1 MLNPNYKASAI
12 LVLTTM
18 LAAIGWIFSKET
30 LQGLPPFLFIGMRFL
45 LASLC
50 LLPFCYAAFRRTTL
64 KTIGFAALVG
74 VLLGVAMMCWIHAM
88 SNTEA
93 LAEGAFI
100 ASLSMLFVPVVAWA
114 LFRQKPPRAFWLS
127 MPVAVAG
134 MALLSL
140 SGGWQQ
146 SDSQI
151 WFAACASML
160 AIHFNVNSRF
170 AQQIPILL
178 LACIQLFVTGLLSL
192 TMSLTVEQI
201 PSHVPVTIWGW
212 FALSTLLATS
222 LRYVLQTV
230 GQKQIT
236 ASNAALIMLLEPVW
250 TATLSVMW
258 YGEVFTLNKAL
269 GCLLILSS
277 LILYRLGSRPFRAA
291 RRVSAIESASIG
303 FTDSSD
309 EALAGSKKREE

>member
-1 MLNPNYKASAI
+1 MNPNYKASAI

-30 LQGLPPFLFIGMRFL
+30 LQGLPPFLFIGMRFM

-64 KTIGFAALVG
+64 KTIGFSALVG

-100 ASLSMLFVPVVAWA
+100 ASLSMLFVPVVAWV

-151 WFAACASML
+151 WFAACAFML

-201 PSHVPVTIWGW
+201 PTHVPVTIWGW

-250 TATLSVMW
+250 TATLSVLW

-277 LILYRLGSRPFRAA
+277 LILYRVGSRPFRAA
-291 RRVSAIESASIG
+291 RRVSVIESASIG

-309 EALAGSKKREE
+309 EVLAGSKKSDK